1 MDKGTVQILKGTRD
15 FLPAQYLARRK
26 VVEKIQTVFERF
38 GFEPMETPALEY
50 AETLEEKYGEEG
62 ERLIYKF
69 SDRGGREV
77 ALRYDLTVPLARTM
91 AMYRVEKPFRRY
103 QISPVWRADKPQKGR
118 YREFWQCD
126 ADIVGSEEIWAD
138 AEVVGLTCAALKEI
152 GLEGFTVKINHR
164 KILSGIALYGG
175 IKEQLIGKFFITIDK
190 ADKIGWDAVRRELR
204 DGGFP
209 DSVVE
214 KTLAVLVEERERDE
228 MLDVLEDVLK
238 DVPPARE
245 GIADLRAL
253 GRLLEAQGVE
263 RSAFRFD
270 PGLARGLDYYTGP
283 IFETT
288 LEQPRI
294 GSISG
299 GGRFNG
305 LIGMFGGQATPAT
318 GTSLGLERIIAV
330 MEELGMLADP
340 APVAEVLVTVFDR
353 SSADMSFKLASELR
367 RAGIN
372 AEIYV
377 REDRLK
383 KQLSYANNRGIGLV
397 IMAGPDEIR
406 RGEVMVRDMKAQ
418 SQVSVPRKDFV
429 REIVR
434 LRESRPGK

>member
-1 MDKGTVQILKGTRD
+1 MAKGTVQILKGTRD

-26 VVEKIQTVFERF
+26 VVEKIQGVFERF

-91 AMYRVEKPFRRY
+91 AMYPVEKPFRRY

-126 ADIVGSEEIWAD
+126 ADIVGSEEVWAD

-152 GLEGFTVKINHR
+152 GLEGFMVKINHR
-164 KILSGIALYGG
+164 KLLSGVALYGG
-175 IKEQLIGKFFITIDK
+175 IEEKLIGKFFITIDK
-190 ADKIGWDAVRRELR
+190 AEKIGWDAVRRELR
-204 DGGFP
+204 EENFP
-209 DSVVE
+209 GSVVE
-214 KTLAVLVEERERDE
+214 RTLAVLAEERERDE
-228 MLDVLEDVLK
+228 VLEHLEGMLK
-238 DVPPARE
+238 DIPLARE
-245 GIADLRAL
+245 GLADLREL
-253 GRLLEAQGVE
+253 GGFLEDQGVE

-270 PGLARGLDYYTGP
+270 PALARGLDYYTGP
-283 IFETT
+283 IFETV
-288 LEQPRI
+288 LERPRI

-299 GGRFNG
+299 GGRFDH
-305 LIGMFGGQATPAT
+305 LIGMFGGHAIPAT

-330 MEELGMLADP
+330 MEEVGMLP
-340 APVAEVLVTVFDR
+340 EPSPVSEVLVTVFDR
-353 SSADMSFKLASELR
+353 ASAGVSFQVASDLR
-367 RAGIN
+367 GAGIN

-383 KQLSYANNRGIGLV
+383 KQLGYANSKGIGLV
-397 IMAGPDEIR
+397 VVVGPDELQ
-406 RGEVMVRDMKAQ
+406 RGEVVVRDMKAQ
-418 SQVSVPRKDFV
+418 SQVAVPRKNLV
-429 REIVR
+429 REMLR
-434 LRESRPGK
+434 LRAFRPGA